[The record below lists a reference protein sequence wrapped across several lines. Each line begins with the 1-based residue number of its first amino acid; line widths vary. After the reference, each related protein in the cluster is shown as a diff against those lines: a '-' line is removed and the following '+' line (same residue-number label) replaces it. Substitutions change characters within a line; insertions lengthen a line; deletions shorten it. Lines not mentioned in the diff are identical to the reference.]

1 MARQEGRGEV
11 WRQVGLNKLH
21 RQEAESGMRWLLK
34 RWWFWVATLVLMATL
49 SISVV
54 FISASQSVTCRAK
67 FDRIPDSMGE
77 KELRQIASELGELS
91 DFGILDSKCLVL
103 VWADRT
109 GQLLLT
115 YEEDSGKVM
124 GKEFRPRP
132 VWGQVCWMAVR
143 MLNKMGVDFD
153 YR

>member
-1 MARQEGRGEV
+1 
-11 WRQVGLNKLH
+11 
-21 RQEAESGMRWLLK
+21 MRWLLK
-34 RWWFWVATLVLMATL
+34 SWWFWAGTLVLMATL

-54 FISASQSVTCRAK
+54 LISASQSVTCRAK

-77 KELRQIASELGELS
+77 KEWRQIASELGEPS
-91 DFGILDSKCLVL
+91 DFSILDLKYLVL
-103 VWADRT
+103 LWADRT

-115 YEEDSGKVM
+115 YEENSGKVIA
-124 GKEFRPRP
+124 KEFRPRP
-132 VWGQVCWMAVR
+132 VWGQACWMAVR

>member
-1 MARQEGRGEV
+1 
-11 WRQVGLNKLH
+11 
-21 RQEAESGMRWLLK
+21 
-34 RWWFWVATLVLMATL
+34 
-49 SISVV
+49 
-54 FISASQSVTCRAK
+54 
-67 FDRIPDSMGE
+67 MGE